1 MLATLPRALRMRPHS
16 TFESNGFRCSLSLVE
31 HASDCWVAW
40 LGFRPAAGEADD
52 EATLTCVP
60 GSFASEEE
68 AIDAARKFARV
79 ATSAG
84 AVRLLGVP
92 GAPPRSEAR
101 RVGK

>member
-1 MLATLPRALRMRPHS
+1 MQPHS

-40 LGFRPAAGEADD
+40 LGFQRSGESAED
-52 EATLTCVP
+52 ATLACVP

-68 AIDAARKFARV
+68 AIDAAREFARI

-84 AVRLLGVP
+84 AVRLLGVAHTLP
-92 GAPPRSEAR
+92 AR
-101 RVGK
+101 AA

>member
-1 MLATLPRALRMRPHS
+1 MLGDRLQRDGMRPHS
-16 TFESNGFRCSLSLVE
+16 TFESNGYCCTLSLVE

-40 LGFRPAAGEADD
+40 LGFRPVAGEADD
-52 EATLTCVP
+52 DATLTCVP

-68 AIDAARKFARV
+68 AVDAAREFARV

-92 GAPPRSEAR
+92 DPLPAR
-101 RVGK
+101 AG

>member
-1 MLATLPRALRMRPHS
+1 MLGDLIHRDRMRPHS
-16 TFESNGFRCSLSLVE
+16 TFESNGYCCTLSLVE

-40 LGFRPAAGEADD
+40 LGFRPAASEVDD
-52 EATLTCVP
+52 DATLTCVP

-68 AIDAARKFARV
+68 AVDAAREFARV

-92 GAPPRSEAR
+92 GVLPAR
-101 RVGK
+101 AG